1 MKRILP
7 LILLVICLALAL
19 VACGEETPAAT
30 TDVTTPSGTVAT
42 TPVGTTAKTPETSS
56 CGLTTTTPGVT
67 TEPIDPDLEPIVTDD
82 YTAIPNKFEWVSTG
96 DVDYSKFAYSGAGA
110 RVVSTLD
117 AKYNGWDKTWY
128 LVAAD
133 GTKTEIKKADARKLP
148 TVGVNVTEDSN
159 AKTASFDFTEIISVV
174 EPSWSKVTARAGSY
188 LMFEFTTNM
197 SGGYYITV
205 TSKEGGA
212 SVSAA
217 YKQGEIEVKGANGKY
232 TGIAK
237 CTVPYSAGKT
247 FYINICHDDGSSY
260 PIAASIP
267 VTITPAKYESAYR
280 LQFIGEWEQVKDPE
294 YLPNLVDLFYNVYP
308 RLYARFAFGTEPK
321 EITFEADKQYD
332 GVAYCQGTRVC
343 VSVDYA
349 NSNPRD
355 LGFFSHE
362 ITHSV
367 QQYNKLT
374 NYGGETSYR
383 DPATGKTYTAKA
395 WWTENMANF
404 GGFRYFHWGYST
416 KFVQIY
422 NVQTQSSLWNWGWE
436 PYGDGSKLFLSYLD
450 WKFPSVDA
458 NNDKKLDVSE
468 YGVIDLI
475 NHTIKT
481 ATQSFSDNPY
491 DPNSPFN
498 KAVNTATKGVCKTM
512 EEARQLYE
520 ADCKSSTFVFTG
532 FKNYVDNWRT
542 EDLPGIPN
550 PTYPSLE
557 KVAKGDKTAPVL
569 ETPVTEG
576 DNLAKGATIVEAS
589 SQGGTRNPIANLLD
603 GDLTTQWQG
612 AKATGDYKYEL
623 GGFKHEVTI
632 DLGETKTFDTYTLVN
647 AGSKSNNKNNN
658 TAEWELFVSDDGK
671 TWTSVDYQN
680 DNKADIASM
689 NIGDTSARYVMLR
702 IFKTDQS
709 VNAGTVRLYEFML
722 FDQK

>member
-7 LILLVICLALAL
+7 IILLVICLSLAL
-19 VACGEETPAAT
+19 VACGGETPAETEAT
-30 TDVTTPSGTVAT
+30 TPSETVVTTPVAT
-42 TPVGTTAKTPETSS
+42 TPKAPESTTPDTTDGSTVTTA
-56 CGLTTTTPGVT
+56 
-67 TEPIDPDLEPIVTDD
+67 PIDPDLKPIVTED

-96 DVDYSKFAYSGAGA
+96 DVDYSKFDYSGTGA
-110 RVVSTLD
+110 KVVSSLD
-117 AKYNGWDKTWY
+117 AKYNGWDKTWN

-133 GTKTEIKKADARKLP
+133 GTKTELTKANARKLQ
-148 TVGVNVTEDSN
+148 TVGVNVTENSS
-159 AKTASFDFTEIISVV
+159 AKTVVFDFVEIVSVV
-174 EPSWSKVTARAGSY
+174 EPDWSKVTARAGSY
-188 LMFEFTTNM
+188 LMFKFTTNM

-205 TSKEGGA
+205 TSKEAGPA
-212 SVSAA
+212 SSAA

-232 TGIAK
+232 TGTAK
-237 CTVPYSAGKT
+237 CTVPYQSGKT
-247 FYINICHDDGSSY
+247 FYINICHDDGASY
-260 PIAASIP
+260 PVAASIP
-267 VTITPAKYESAYR
+267 VTITTAKYESAYR

-332 GVAYCQGTRVC
+332 GVAYCAGTRVC

-374 NYGGETSYR
+374 NYGGKNSWK
-383 DPATGKTYTAKA
+383 DPATGKTIECNS

-436 PYGDGSKLFLSYLD
+436 PYGDGSKLFLSYVD
-450 WKFPSVDA
+450 WKFPSIDA
-458 NNDKKLDVSE
+458 NGDKKLDVSE
-468 YGVIDLI
+468 YGVIDLV
-475 NHTIKT
+475 NYTIKT
-481 ATQSFSDNPY
+481 ATQSFSDHPY
-491 DPNSPFN
+491 DPNTPFN
-498 KAVNTATKGVCKTM
+498 QAVKTATKGVCNTM
-512 EEARQLYE
+512 EEVRQLYE

-532 FKNYVDNWRT
+532 FGEYVDNWRT

-550 PTYPSLE
+550 PTYPSLKKVE
-557 KVAKGDKTAPVL
+557 KGNKTAPVL

-576 DNLAKGATIVEAS
+576 TNLAKGATIVMTS
-589 SQGGTRNPIANLLD
+589 SEGGSRYPVANLID
-603 GDLTTQWQG
+603 GDLSTQWQG
-612 AKATGDYKYEL
+612 AKPTGDYKYEL
-623 GGFKHEVTI
+623 GGYKHEIVL
-632 DLGETKTFDTYTLVN
+632 DLGEKKTFDTYTLAN

-658 TAEWELFVSDDGK
+658 TSEWELFVSDDGK
-671 TWTSVDYQN
+671 NWTSVDYQN
-680 DNKADIASM
+680 NNKADIASV
-689 NIGDTSARYVMLR
+689 NFGDTSARYVMLR
-702 IFKTDQS
+702 IFTTDQG